1 VSGWGFPGAREH
13 PHGTIILVFGILG
26 LVVCGLFGPVAW
38 VMGSRAISEMD
49 RQPTMAWTNR
59 GQVRAG
65 QICGII
71 SSCLLAIFAGIL
83 ILLLATGAFDDF
95 GEFDSS
101 CQGTVSSA
109 KIASINYWSAHDTWP
124 RRFSDLT
131 DEGYLT
137 LRAGTRET
145 ADSTSIT
152 NGEWTITMRGGG
164 AFKTTFDTVG
174 C

>member
-1 VSGWGFPGAREH
+1 VSGWGFPVAREH
-13 PHGTIILVFGILG
+13 PNGTLILVFGILG
-26 LVVCGLFGPVAW
+26 VVACGLLGPVAW
-38 VMGSRAISEMD
+38 VMGSRALSEMN
-49 RQPTMAWTNR
+49 RQPTTVWTNR

-65 QICGII
+65 QVCGIV
-71 SSCLLAIFAGIL
+71 SSCLLALSAIL
-83 ILLLATGAFDDF
+83 LTLLLATGAFDDF

-101 CQGTVSSA
+101 CRTTVGSA
-109 KIASINYWSAHDTWP
+109 YLAAVDYRADNDTWP
-124 RRFSDLT
+124 SRFSDLT

-137 LRAGTRET
+137 LRAGTMMS

-164 AFKTTFDTVG
+164 AFKTTFDTIG